1 MFDAWMAGSVQLRPD
16 QRPGV
21 GAIGTAFGG
30 NKLPFLAAQMA
41 KGDTIV
47 TSDYG
52 VIVPVTIDII
62 ALADKAPLEKLSNG
76 VSTGFTKPVANA
88 ACPGDI
94 RDNHLYESVGYNGIT
109 IAATN
114 AYDNYGA
121 ITMPATHEI
130 VYSEKAFDLAQF
142 VETHAKYTHYAK
154 LSACTMSSTSLTTP
168 RLMRRPVR
176 ASTSSG
182 LTLMVHL
189 LTTRR
194 LVTSLYVQ
202 LTRTVTLWLM
212 QPLLRRL

>member
-1 MFDAWMAGSVQLRPD
+1 
-16 QRPGV
+16 
-21 GAIGTAFGG
+21 
-30 NKLPFLAAQMA
+30 MA

-154 LSACTMSSTSLTTP
+154 YGVSDNEVVLSKEMRLFFLRKSLLLSACTMSSTSLTTP